1 MTTNRRSRSR
11 QSALKTAAASVLGI
25 AVYSIYSEE
34 SYLHNGRRF
43 LTSELEHEME
53 VNPLSMPAQIAV
65 ADDAEATDFNAGENN
80 MSYLT
85 SSHSTLLPWAQNNLV
100 DIHDGPAQTDATNMF
115 WHIPKAGGT
124 TAKQLYQCMGK
135 TLTIR
140 IGIDPRHGHDQTDEI
155 VVFPPIAGK
164 DWKTVNVDT
173 TIRPGIVRAKKMG
186 LVQSRTADLIFT
198 MEPAFAGEQL
208 CDPQNKGRIMAL
220 FRNPVDRLVSKF
232 YYLQT
237 ATWERTYKPEWKDMT
252 IVEWAELPS
261 EDENFMVRKLSGKR
275 FSEPVNEMDLILAK
289 EFLRQRV
296 VVGLM
301 GEMTESFRRF
311 NIAMN
316 VDVQEERN
324 RRCVEEYFGV
334 KDADSGVKNSN
345 KHPKV
350 VEGSPEWR
358 ALAKKNH
365 LDIILY
371 SYAERLFEEQKQII
385 DSYTAQD
392 SENKQQE
399 SVEERNEPQPIV
411 EVIHRNL

>member
-1 MTTNRRSRSR
+1 
-11 QSALKTAAASVLGI
+11 
-25 AVYSIYSEE
+25 
-34 SYLHNGRRF
+34 
-43 LTSELEHEME
+43 
-53 VNPLSMPAQIAV
+53 
-65 ADDAEATDFNAGENN
+65 
-80 MSYLT
+80 
-85 SSHSTLLPWAQNNLV
+85 
-100 DIHDGPAQTDATNMF
+100 
-115 WHIPKAGGT
+115 
-124 TAKQLYQCMGK
+124 
-135 TLTIR
+135 
-140 IGIDPRHGHDQTDEI
+140 
-155 VVFPPIAGK
+155 
-164 DWKTVNVDT
+164 
-173 TIRPGIVRAKKMG
+173 MG

-208 CDPQNKGRIMAL
+208 FDPQNKGRIMAL
-220 FRNPVDRLVSKF
+220 FRNPVDRLVNGHMGT
-232 YYLQT
+232 YLQT
-237 ATWERTYKPEWKDMT
+237 GVERHDNCRMGR
-252 IVEWAELPS
+252 LPS

-316 VDVQEERN
+316 VDVQ
-324 RRCVEEYFGV
+324 RRETAEYFGV

-399 SVEERNEPQPIV
+399 RVEEQNEP
-411 EVIHRNL
+411 